1 MMDNEDERTSFAPG
15 GGDLRNI
22 EPAAFATLG
31 NDVVAYL
38 KPAVAEGS
46 TGWAVHAADGRV
58 LAVIQGSHHSAL
70 AIVRQNDLEPLSLH

>member
-1 MMDNEDERTSFAPG
+1 MDKEDDRTSFAVATG
-15 GGDLRNI
+15 ELRDI

-38 KPAVAEGS
+38 KPAVAQGNP
-46 TGWAVHAADGRV
+46 GWEVHAADGRV
-58 LAVIQGSHHSAL
+58 LAVIQGSHETAL